1 MPPSDEHVSV
11 TEEVGSSASF
21 RMVKGK
27 PARLCG
33 RFEPTAKKENGRPVY
48 RRRGSVAQAGQL
60 FLVFAEGAWRLQPRW
75 HFGSTPQMMHHF

>member
-1 MPPSDEHVSV
+1 
-11 TEEVGSSASF
+11 
-21 RMVKGK
+21 MVKGK

-60 FLVFAEGAWRLQPRW
+60 FLVFAEGAWRLQLRW
-75 HFGSTPQMMHHF
+75 HFG